1 MIGTMKCAEFN
12 KFMDYYK
19 KKTHL
24 SFYDYQNFM
33 FATSTQFYPSN
44 QKINVSQLYEEWQ
57 NEHEVLNMEIDKP
70 NNDKM
75 DIETTKKYVTID
87 FSLNSISDLIKI
99 AEQNPVQEDVE
110 YNINLK
116 TIHSIKSELCDLDAM
131 IGMHT
136 LKKSVLEQLLY
147 YLQGLH
153 NGADDY
159 KHTVIF
165 GPPGT
170 GKTEVAKVLGTIYS
184 KIGVINK
191 PNDKNVLSFNKD
203 PTDLNIQ
210 RFKKATR
217 SDMIAGY
224 LGQTAIKMKA
234 LINQCL
240 GGVLFIDEAYSLGD
254 DNFSKECVDTLC
266 ESLSD
271 QKDNIMVI
279 IAGYENEL
287 NERFF
292 SLNSGLES
300 RFVWR
305 FKIDDYSAK
314 DLWEIFKKKVAD
326 YKWKIGNV
334 AGEKWFQ
341 KRYDSFSGF
350 GRDIETLLFKVKIA
364 HSKRVYGKP
373 DSEKRLIELVDLESG
388 YEIFMKSKE
397 NTKEYSLKKSQKILS
412 TMFA

>member
-1 MIGTMKCAEFN
+1 
-12 KFMDYYK
+12 
-19 KKTHL
+19 
-24 SFYDYQNFM
+24 M

-99 AEQNPVQEDVE
+99 AEQNPIQEDVE

-203 PTDLNIQ
+203 PIDLNIQ

-224 LGQTAIKMKA
+224 LGQTAIKIKA